1 MIAHL
6 PGRKSRNRITS
17 RTMAE
22 KIEPYAFQTHPSE
35 MGHTI
40 AIGPISS
47 GKSVPTELAKLWATG
62 NPGECNTI
70 TRADDNEAGR

>member
-1 MIAHL
+1 M
-6 PGRKSRNRITS
+6 T
-17 RTMAE
+17 E
-22 KIEPYAFQTHPSE
+22 KIEHYAFQTHSSE

-47 GKSVPTELAKLWATG
+47 GKSVPAELAKLWATG